1 MCALKKKIK
10 LEKNILRRKKKI
22 CTTKKQMPVITANG
36 LQSLAV
42 HFVVFV
48 GVGEVQASVAFL
60 VDEQVREVAFLELQF
75 DRFDEGCTD
84 LFGGLLAQFHGLLQC
99 GNAEFDHDRVG
110 IAVNNFGVVLIAIR
124 FGVSE

>member
-1 MCALKKKIK
+1 
-10 LEKNILRRKKKI
+10 
-22 CTTKKQMPVITANG
+22 MPVITANG

-84 LFGGLLAQFHGLLQC
+84 LFGGLLA
-99 GNAEFDHDRVG
+99 
-110 IAVNNFGVVLIAIR
+110 
-124 FGVSE
+124 